1 MRLAIRKPPGL
12 GLEDSEVIDGYVVEN
27 FVARRGAAEVI
38 CQAVGVDGEPVTID
52 IAWNRPSDRQ
62 VWPRFRRLARTRA
75 ALEHDALLPVRA
87 VGEHS
92 GRPYVAMAR
101 YPETTFE
108 DLLDGSPLPSE
119 QVLRLLAPVCEA
131 LDLAH
136 ANGLV
141 HQSLSGTSLLVEGDA
156 ALLDGFGVAGG
167 PRGLTLE
174 SLGVHEVRYCPP
186 EELLGQ
192 PLEPAGNVYTL
203 AALLVHALTG
213 MPPYDGTPAT
223 QAYQHLAEPPPVPSE
238 RVRELGAAFDDVIAR
253 GMAKDSAER
262 PGSASELL
270 AEAAAALG
278 VDLPARLASRDG
290 QERGRPPAAA
300 IRMRRRVPTH
310 AVTAAVIVAA
320 VAGLA
325 AGAALDPFDGSGA
338 SAAGSSADSRTL
350 ERLDDQRTPLRAT
363 LAASKTPQEQA
374 ATADELADAY
384 GRAAGAAESPRLAS
398 AARTAERAYEE
409 LGAAADAASA
419 ERFAAASEDVARAD
433 AKLTS
438 IAAGAP

>member
-1 MRLAIRKPPGL
+1 M
-12 GLEDSEVIDGYVVEN
+12 
-27 FVARRGAAEVI
+27 
-38 CQAVGVDGEPVTID
+38 
-52 IAWNRPSDRQ
+52 
-62 VWPRFRRLARTRA
+62 
-75 ALEHDALLPVRA
+75 
-87 VGEHS
+87 
-92 GRPYVAMAR
+92 
-101 YPETTFE
+101 
-108 DLLDGSPLPSE
+108 
-119 QVLRLLAPVCEA
+119 
-131 LDLAH
+131 
-136 ANGLV
+136 
-141 HQSLSGTSLLVEGDA
+141 
-156 ALLDGFGVAGG
+156 G